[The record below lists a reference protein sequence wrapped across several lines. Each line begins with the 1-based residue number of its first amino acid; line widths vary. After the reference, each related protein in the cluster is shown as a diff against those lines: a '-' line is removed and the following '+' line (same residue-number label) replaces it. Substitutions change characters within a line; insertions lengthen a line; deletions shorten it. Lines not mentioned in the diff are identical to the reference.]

1 MYQHLFNCMYCGLD
15 APNPLWI
22 RSLRLR
28 LQFKCL
34 KYYIFYDMNRKYV
47 DRKKKQRKKR
57 RKEKK
62 GENSW
67 NSLIL
72 NANQFEMN
80 KCAHLVWIMLHFI
93 FRNYLKNENQKK
105 IHDFKSNSKALMKN
119 YAWEKGGK
127 LTESFDFVCNGYPAG
142 NTLEKNILTLIYYV
156 QIRVNCYFF
165 PWFLTF

>member
-1 MYQHLFNCMYCGLD
+1 MHQYLFNCMYCGLD

-34 KYYIFYDMNRKYV
+34 KYYIFYDTNRKYV
-47 DRKKKQRKKR
+47 DKKIN
-57 RKEKK
+57 K

-80 KCAHLVWIMLHFI
+80 KCAHLVWIMLHFS
-93 FRNYLKNENQKK
+93 FRNYLKNENREK
-105 IHDFKSNSKALMKN
+105 IHDFKSNSKTLMKN

-165 PWFLTF
+165 PWFLMF